1 MLKIDPIRSINRLT
15 QRLGRSKQ
23 VRGTLM
29 MPHKGEEMA
38 VGSTS
43 RPKVQLS
50 PNGIDLAFE
59 TDPRI

>member
-1 MLKIDPIRSINRLT
+1 
-15 QRLGRSKQ
+15 
-23 VRGTLM
+23 M

-38 VGSTS
+38 VGFIS
-43 RPKVQLS
+43 VLLNQFN